1 MSTIFLI
8 LQIIIAK
15 SKEIPKK
22 ILGIYDYDATGSDEI
37 SFKAGDKIKI
47 LNRVPNGVEDGWWK
61 GKDCFFLAK
70 FKAFIKH

>member
-37 SFKAGDKIKI
+37 SFRAGDKIKI

-61 GKDCFFLAK
+61 GKDCLFSK
-70 FKAFIKH
+70 I